1 MKEKSQD
8 IDIFFQTTRA
18 DLEKKIK
25 STISDKKVS
34 SILEGG
40 KRVRPL
46 LSQLAFK
53 ACSQGKENSTKY
65 QTSLEVAICIE
76 LIHTASLIH
85 DYIVDKGK
93 KRRPSFQIKGGIDA
107 AILLVHKMLTIG
119 FDIALRHGKE
129 SAKLYVD
136 TWDEILTGELK
147 KIEANKKIT
156 KKSFSER
163 YSNIIDHRLASLFS
177 SACKAGAMEANMSGD
192 ILNVFAEYGREIG
205 LAYQLASD
213 LADLEKGEIK
223 NKQVKVLLDI
233 LKNKS
238 KKSLKEEDIKK
249 LFICEINKH
258 VKNAEALSKSKKIP
272 SSSYKNFLETAPTY
286 IINERL
292 KPIKISI

>member
-8 IDIFFQTTRA
+8 MDIFFQTTRA
-18 DLEKKIK
+18 DLEKKIT
-25 STISDKKVS
+25 STISDKKIS

-53 ACSQGKENSTKY
+53 ACSQGEENSTKY
-65 QTSLEVAICIE
+65 QKSLEVAICIE

-119 FDIALRHGKE
+119 FDIALRHGEK

-147 KIEANKKIT
+147 KIKANKKTT

-192 ILNVFAEYGREIG
+192 ILNGFAEYGREIG

-213 LADLEKGEIK
+213 LVDLEKGEIK

-238 KKSLKEEDIKK
+238 KKSLKEDIKK

-258 VKNAEALSKSKKIP
+258 VKNAETLSKSKKIP
-272 SSSYKNFLETAPTY
+272 SSPYKNLLHVAPAY